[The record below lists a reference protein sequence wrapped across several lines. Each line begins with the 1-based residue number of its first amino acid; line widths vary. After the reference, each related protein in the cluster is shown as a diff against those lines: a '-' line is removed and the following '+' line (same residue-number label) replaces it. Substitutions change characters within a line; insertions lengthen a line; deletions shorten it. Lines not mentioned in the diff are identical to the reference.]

1 MENKENFININ
12 INENGFDEFENLK
25 KQVH

>member
-1 MENKENFININ
+1 MENKENFINIK
-12 INENGFDEFENLK
+12 INKNGFDEFDNLK